1 MSEMFLKKMPKGF
14 LVKTFLKHNVIFSEG
29 SRGDT
34 AFILAE
40 GSVEISSQVGG
51 RKKVFAVLKPVSIFG
66 EMALFL
72 EDNQRTATAIALEDS
87 RVILVSK
94 ESVDDFFAKA
104 PAVISS
110 IMDVLVHR
118 LKATTKKA
126 LKTPNVPLGIC
137 RILNLF
143 ALNGQMEVGYDAAVR
158 TFSETFLTAPESVEQ
173 YLAGLAGQKHI
184 SVGEAAQGKR
194 VIRIN
199 TPDFLN
205 AVLRK
210 PD

>member
-1 MSEMFLKKMPKGF
+1 M
-14 LVKTFLKHNVIFSEG
+14 
-29 SRGDT
+29 
-34 AFILAE
+34 
-40 GSVEISSQVGG
+40 
-51 RKKVFAVLKPVSIFG
+51 
-66 EMALFL
+66 
-72 EDNQRTATAIALEDS
+72 
-87 RVILVSK
+87 
-94 ESVDDFFAKA
+94 
-104 PAVISS
+104 
-110 IMDVLVHR
+110 
-118 LKATTKKA
+118 
-126 LKTPNVPLGIC
+126 
-137 RILNLF
+137 
-143 ALNGQMEVGYDAAVR
+143 R